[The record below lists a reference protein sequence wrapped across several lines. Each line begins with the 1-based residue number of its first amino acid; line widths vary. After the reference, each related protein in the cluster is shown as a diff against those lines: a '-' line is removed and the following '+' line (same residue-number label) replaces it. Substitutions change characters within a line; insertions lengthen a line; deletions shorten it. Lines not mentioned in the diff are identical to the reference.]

1 VVPGLSRKTKVKSWK
16 VKGKKCEGE
25 DDKSIEVKMALNFA
39 ERFEDLEIWKE
50 SRRLNRLV
58 YTSMETCRDFSFKDQ
73 IRRASISVMNN
84 ISEGFERRTP
94 KDFAH
99 FLDLAKGSAGEVR
112 SMTYAAE
119 DLGILPTDSS
129 SAMRADYE
137 TLSRRIAAFQKHL
150 RKD

>member
-1 VVPGLSRKTKVKSWK
+1 MVPGLSRKTKVKSWK

-84 ISEGFERRTP
+84 ISEGFERR
-94 KDFAH
+94 
-99 FLDLAKGSAGEVR
+99 SNR
-112 SMTYAAE
+112 
-119 DLGILPTDSS
+119 
-129 SAMRADYE
+129 
-137 TLSRRIAAFQKHL
+137 
-150 RKD
+150 